1 MINKCRKGNIMARRK
16 KQLNLKKLLIGLAII
31 VAFLILLALIRVAKV
46 DTANETNNTDS
57 AKADFSN
64 NQKQQILTDLSDMSE
79 EERIEY
85 YCGEFFKLLDREDYE
100 SAYAILY
107 DEYKENFFPTY
118 ENFKKYIETYFP
130 ENFALSYQNIERL
143 GDIYVLWISV
153 KDTLNGSKYGH
164 NFDMNVVIQENDY
177 NDYVLS
183 FSRDSAVA
191 TAEEEE

>member
-1 MINKCRKGNIMARRK
+1 MARRK
-16 KQLNLKKLLIGLAII
+16 KQLNLKKLLVGLAII
-31 VAFLILLALIRVAKV
+31 VTFLILLALISLVKASNSNTETDA
-46 DTANETNNTDS
+46 DTSNS
-57 AKADFSN
+57 VKAEFSS
-64 NQKQQILTDLSDMSE
+64 NQKQTILTDLSDMSE

-100 SAYAILY
+100 TAYSILY

-130 ENFALSYQNIERL
+130 ESFALSYQNIERL
-143 GDIYVLWISV
+143 GDIYVLWVSV

-164 NFDMNVVIQENDY
+164 NFDMNVVIQENNY

-191 TAEEEE
+191 EEEE